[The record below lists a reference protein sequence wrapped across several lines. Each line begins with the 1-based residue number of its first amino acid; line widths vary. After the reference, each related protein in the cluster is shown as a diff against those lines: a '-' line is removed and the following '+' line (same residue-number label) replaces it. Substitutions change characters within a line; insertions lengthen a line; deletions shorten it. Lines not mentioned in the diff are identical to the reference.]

1 MKSSLS
7 CIEAH
12 STGGLDRIHLRVR
25 EVWSSEG
32 IAGEIFGRRNRMCK
46 EVARW

>member
-1 MKSSLS
+1 MKISLS

-25 EVWSSEG
+25 EAWSFEG
-32 IAGEIFGRRNRMCK
+32 IAMEVFGMMCK
-46 EVARW
+46 DVAELVV